1 MQRTMRV
8 DKADEDK
15 EEKAMERQAL
25 FRGPKMWGL
34 ALGGIL
40 LSGLLG
46 WAVLGGWHHAGAQV
60 GGPVLPTPSA
70 QEGSNYAESLS
81 QAFREA
87 AGKALPAVVMIRT
100 FPAVEPRGQARRRV
114 PPEWEEFPFDEEWPF
129 GDLFRMHPELR
140 RFFRE
145 IPEIPSLPQ
154 PIPQGVGS
162 GVIIDPAGI
171 ILTNNHVVE
180 NAGKILIR
188 LHDGR
193 EFEAKDVKRDPKT
206 DLAIVRIEAKDLPVA
221 RLGDSDKVQVGDW
234 VLALG
239 QPFGLEGTVTAGII
253 SAKGRGL
260 GIAPRENFLQTDAA
274 INPGNSGGPLVNL
287 NGEVVGIN
295 TAITT
300 RSGGYQGVGFA
311 VPVNLAKWVAD
322 QLIRKGKVQRAYLG
336 VAIQMLTPPLAE
348 QFGLKVNEGVVITEV
363 FPNTPGEAAG
373 LKPGDIVLEFAEKKI
388 SKPTELQE
396 IVEQCPI
403 NSQQTITILRD
414 GKRMTLQVTVRE
426 QPEDYGLTRGRGG
439 LEGRER
445 GGSIEDLGLELE
457 PLTPEVARQL
467 GLDFTEGLVITY
479 VRPNSVAAL
488 AGLESGEVIV
498 QVNRMPVKTMAD
510 FRRALEKSP
519 LEKGVLLLVRSARG
533 SRYVVLKSSK

>member
-1 MQRTMRV
+1 MSQKVFYRI
-8 DKADEDK
+8 
-15 EEKAMERQAL
+15 
-25 FRGPKMWGL
+25 PKIWGL
-34 ALGGIL
+34 VLGGIGL
-40 LSGLLG
+40 VGVVLWGLWSG
-46 WAVLGGWHHAGAQV
+46 WPQAGAQV
-60 GGPVLPTPSA
+60 GETALQSPA
-70 QEGSNYAESLS
+70 AREGSNYAESLS

-87 AGKALPAVVMIRT
+87 AEKTLPAVVMIRT
-100 FPAVEPRGQARRRV
+100 LPSEDRQPRSGREA
-114 PPEWEEFPFDEEWPF
+114 PPDLWEDFPFDEEGPF

-145 IPEIPSLPQ
+145 RPPMPSIPQ
-154 PIPQGVGS
+154 PLPEGVGS
-162 GVIIDPAGI
+162 GVIIDPSGI
-171 ILTNNHVVE
+171 ILTNNHVVQQ
-180 NAGKILIR
+180 AGKIVVR

-193 EFEAKDVKRDPKT
+193 EFEAKEVKRDPKT
-206 DLAIVRIEAKDLPVA
+206 DLAIVRIEAKDLKAA

-287 NGEVVGIN
+287 NGEVIGIN

-322 QLIRKGKVQRAYLG
+322 QLIRKGKVERAYLG

-348 QFGLKVNEGVVITEV
+348 QFGLKVQEGVVVTDV
-363 FPNTPGEAAG
+363 FPDTPAEAAG
-373 LKPGDIVLEFAEKKI
+373 LKSGDVILEFAGAKV
-388 SKPTELQE
+388 SKPAELQE
-396 IVEQCPI
+396 IVERCPI
-403 NSQQTITILRD
+403 NSQQTITIFRD
-414 GKRMTLQVTVRE
+414 GKRIPLQVTVRE
-426 QPEDYGLTRGRGG
+426 QPKDYGLTRRSRLPGRGP
-439 LEGRER
+439 ER
-445 GGSIEDLGLELE
+445 GGPVEDLGLELE

-467 GLDFTEGLVITY
+467 GLDFTEGLVITH

-498 QVNRMPVKTMAD
+498 QVNRLPVKTMED
-510 FRRALEKSP
+510 FRKALEKSP
-519 LEKGVLLLVRSARG
+519 LDKGVLLLVRTAQG
-533 SRYVVLKSSK
+533 SRFVVLKSSSGSR